1 MEAQKQFLPQ
11 MNRIINLQ
19 SITKDRRNIFQSL
32 TLNKQDITHLRKP
45 VITCEYNFWKLSRKS
60 LYE

>member
-19 SITKDRRNIFQSL
+19 SIAKDRRNIFQSL
-32 TLNKQDITHLRKP
+32 TLNKQDITHLRKT
-45 VITCEYNFWKLSRKS
+45 VITCEYNF
-60 LYE
+60 